1 MRFTKMHGLGNDFI
15 VVDAIHNAIPD
26 PAGLARR
33 ICQRRFAIG
42 ADGLILIGQSD
53 RADATMRIYNSD
65 GSEAEMCGNGIR
77 CVAKYLY
84 DHDLCKKQDMTIDT
98 LAGLKPIRL
107 RIEGEAAAAATVDM
121 GAPDLEPAHIPVA
134 ANTNRVRIPLGGR
147 EVEFFC
153 VSLGN
158 PHAVTFDIF
167 PDEDQFLRWGPEL
180 ERHPLFPARMNVEF
194 CRLDGPDAATV
205 KVWERGAG
213 PTLACGTGS
222 CAVLVA
228 GASLGLLERSADIHL
243 PGGTLHNEW
252 REDGHIYMTG
262 PAVVAG
268 FGEFEA

>member
-15 VVDAIHNAIPD
+15 MVDAIHDTIPD
-26 PAGLARR
+26 PAELARR

-42 ADGLILIGQSD
+42 ADGLILIGESD

-84 DHDLCKKQDMTIDT
+84 DNDICKKTDLTIDT
-98 LAGLKPIRL
+98 LAGVKPIRL
-107 RIEGEAAAAATVDM
+107 ILEGSAAAAATVDM
-121 GAPDLEPAHIPVA
+121 GAPEFAPAHIPVSA
-134 ANTNRVRIPLGGR
+134 DTNRVRVQLDGR
-147 EVEFFC
+147 EIEFFC
-153 VSLGN
+153 VSMGN
-158 PHAVTFDIF
+158 PHAVTFDVF
-167 PDEDQFLRWGPEL
+167 PEKEDFLRWGAEL
-180 ERHPLFPARMNVEF
+180 ERHPLFPAKVNVEF

-222 CAVLVA
+222 CAVLAA
-228 GASLGLLERSADIHL
+228 GVELGLLKRSADIHL

-252 REDGHIYMTG
+252 RDDGHIYMTG
-262 PAVVAG
+262 PAEVAG

>member
-15 VVDAIHNAIPD
+15 VVNAIESAIAD
-26 PAGLARR
+26 PAELARR

-42 ADGLILIGQSD
+42 ADGLILISGSD

-84 DHDLCKKQDMTIDT
+84 DNGICQKPDMRIDT
-98 LAGLKPIRL
+98 LAGVKPIRL
-107 RIEGEAAAAATVDM
+107 IADGATATAATVDM
-121 GAPDLEPAHIPVA
+121 GAPEFEPAHIPVA
-134 ANTNRVRIPLGGR
+134 ADSNRVRVQIGGR

-167 PDEDQFLRWGPEL
+167 PERDDFLRWGAEL
-180 ERHPLFPARMNVEF
+180 EHHPLFPARVNVEF
-194 CRLDGPDAATV
+194 CRLDGPDATTV
-205 KVWERGAG
+205 EVWERGAG

-222 CAVLVA
+222 CAVLAA
-228 GASLGLLERSADIHL
+228 GVKLGLLERSADIHL
-243 PGGTLHNEW
+243 PGGTLRNEW
-252 REDGHIYMTG
+252 RADGHIYMTG
-262 PAVVAG
+262 PADLSGVG
-268 FGEFEA
+268 DFET